1 MNWIGASATLLP
13 SQEGYGTSLIP
24 EFRKPVDPADAFPPP
39 VLQAPEI
46 HTKFRRTELCAV

>member
-13 SQEGYGTSLIP
+13 SQEGYGTSFIP

-46 HTKFRRTELCAV
+46 HTKFRRAEL